1 MDSNTELPSI
11 HTIGPTAGCE
21 PVTFQP
27 SSDRALANP
36 RIYVDS
42 FRRVYPLDKGTRATD
57 PVATGRYHENVYF
70 GGNVRV

>member
-11 HTIGPTAGCE
+11 HTFGPTAGCD
-21 PVTFQP
+21 PVTVQP
-27 SSDRALANP
+27 STDRTLANP

-42 FRRVYPLDKGTRATD
+42 FRRVYPLDKGARATD
-57 PVATGRYHENVYF
+57 PVATGRCPEDVYF